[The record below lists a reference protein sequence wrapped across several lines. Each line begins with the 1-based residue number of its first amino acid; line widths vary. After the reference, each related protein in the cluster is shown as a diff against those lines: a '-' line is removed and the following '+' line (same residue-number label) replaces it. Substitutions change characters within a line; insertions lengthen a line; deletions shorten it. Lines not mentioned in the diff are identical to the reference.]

1 MKLDNL
7 YSLRRDFT
15 VIGITG
21 RTGSGC
27 TKIANH
33 LTYSFKKFNN
43 EDGLRPISDFDPR
56 SLFYRK
62 YNILNNFMATK
73 GNWVPFEK
81 IMYKNVIVLYLF
93 NKEGGNL
100 KFLHQLL
107 EKYFVE
113 KFGEENT
120 VIASKAFKDVVS
132 LHNKYSQLISDIK
145 YLGEIKDIKS
155 KKKLLKLNDIFFGT
169 EFKQFCH
176 SLFNVLQAYGFYRR
190 TLFLHYIACNIRQT
204 GHPLQD
210 KGEGIKHVYTIA
222 EVINRLIKAKKFK
235 NKYKPTRIVI
245 DSLRN
250 SLEIM
255 FFKERYSAFY
265 MLATKDVV
273 DNSRNRIIE
282 RLKHIIGDET
292 ERESVANKLLDLDET
307 EYKTGDF
314 SKGVFSSPDVEN
326 CIQKSDY
333 HILNL
338 KKENIKHFFELYP
351 KEKFK
356 EYNFLTRE
364 EQLLKLLG
372 LIAQP
377 GLLTPSSAERCMQ
390 IAHIAKLNSGCIS
403 RNVGA
408 TISDEDFYIKSVGW
422 NDVAKGHTP
431 CNLRNINDII
441 SPKFEQELKE
451 SDHYSPFEKGIFS
464 QNSSFKY
471 KGEYPSNFPT
481 ALSDYFKES
490 FDKNKKDLNGK
501 NCAFCFKTVHN
512 HYEGEANQVHTRS
525 LHAEEN
531 AMLQITKLGGQGI
544 KNGILFTTASPCELC
559 AKKAYQLGIKTI
571 YFIDPYPGISSDQ
584 ILKGGRST
592 PTMIPFSG
600 AIGNTYHKLY
610 DSFMSYK
617 DEITM
622 TLELEQKNKVG
633 IQFKS
638 LLKKL
643 KKSDKDIEKLLDS
656 QEQFTD
662 EDVIK
667 LIKKGLINIDK

>member
-1 MKLDNL
+1 
-7 YSLRRDFT
+7 
-15 VIGITG
+15 
-21 RTGSGC
+21 SGC

-62 YNILNNFMATK
+62 YNILNNFMATN

-282 RLKHIIGDET
+282 R
-292 ERESVANKLLDLDET
+292 
-307 EYKTGDF
+307 
-314 SKGVFSSPDVEN
+314 
-326 CIQKSDY
+326 
-333 HILNL
+333 
-338 KKENIKHFFELYP
+338 
-351 KEKFK
+351 
-356 EYNFLTRE
+356 
-364 EQLLKLLG
+364 
-372 LIAQP
+372 
-377 GLLTPSSAERCMQ
+377 
-390 IAHIAKLNSGCIS
+390 
-403 RNVGA
+403 
-408 TISDEDFYIKSVGW
+408 
-422 NDVAKGHTP
+422 
-431 CNLRNINDII
+431 
-441 SPKFEQELKE
+441 
-451 SDHYSPFEKGIFS
+451 
-464 QNSSFKY
+464 
-471 KGEYPSNFPT
+471 
-481 ALSDYFKES
+481 
-490 FDKNKKDLNGK
+490 
-501 NCAFCFKTVHN
+501 
-512 HYEGEANQVHTRS
+512 
-525 LHAEEN
+525 
-531 AMLQITKLGGQGI
+531 
-544 KNGILFTTASPCELC
+544 
-559 AKKAYQLGIKTI
+559 
-571 YFIDPYPGISSDQ
+571 
-584 ILKGGRST
+584 
-592 PTMIPFSG
+592 
-600 AIGNTYHKLY
+600 
-610 DSFMSYK
+610 
-617 DEITM
+617 
-622 TLELEQKNKVG
+622 
-633 IQFKS
+633 
-638 LLKKL
+638 
-643 KKSDKDIEKLLDS
+643 
-656 QEQFTD
+656 
-662 EDVIK
+662 
-667 LIKKGLINIDK
+667 